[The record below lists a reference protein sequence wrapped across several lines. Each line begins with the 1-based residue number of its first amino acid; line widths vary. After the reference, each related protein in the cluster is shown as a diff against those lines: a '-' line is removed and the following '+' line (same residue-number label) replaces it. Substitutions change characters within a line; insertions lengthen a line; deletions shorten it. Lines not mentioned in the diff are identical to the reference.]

1 MTEVKNLNQ
10 LQLTF
15 KDNFNKRAD
24 EYAQASP
31 YQQAQIRSKCATGLW
46 QKLMAD
52 IKMTNPEWRDIK
64 DKTGNVV
71 LDKKCWND
79 GLAYNKAFRCLLFDH
94 AGDLYNLSEVGA
106 TIQKRAHKKSFKIAQ
121 LSAHRMLLRVIFAK
135 DIHTL
140 AEYDAEYKQ
149 LETKMT
155 DTHVDTSGAPVVS
168 DTSGAVVET
177 ESVAA
182 PEFTQCLWAPTEQD
196 KVIVAMSLLP
206 WEYEYDGGTYEN
218 PAPFRGTDYKLAIGK
233 AHGVYNNWKDGDSVA
248 YYPNRIWLDCNN
260 RDVYVSIP
268 KHKCSGHGCNYITDM
283 KASDQLAVIIRPWL
297 CKQIGAQSPFLFN
310 QTRTSEPMNEANINV
325 VIKKFVKAACSSA
338 EQNVEG
344 CRAMRSMY
352 AHFVKDNVTAG
363 RALPTAASMRHSLSI
378 QQGIYAK
385 KTAFPTWA
393 EVVAIWEGC

>member
-31 YQQAQIRSKCATGLW
+31 YQQAQIRSKCATG
-46 QKLMAD
+46 
-52 IKMTNPEWRDIK
+52 
-64 DKTGNVV
+64 
-71 LDKKCWND
+71 CWND

-106 TIQKRAHKKSFKIAQ
+106 TIQSRAHKSSFKIAQ

-149 LETKMT
+149 LEKKMT
-155 DTHVDTSGAPVVS
+155 DTHADAIVNTSGVPVVS
-168 DTSGAVVET
+168 DATFTSEHVAILRCGLLDVPVET

-248 YYPNRIWLDCNN
+248 YYPNRIWLDSNN
-260 RDVYVSIP
+260 KDVYVSIP
-268 KHKCSGHGCNYITDM
+268 KHKCSGNGCNYITDM
-283 KASDQLAVIIRPWL
+283 KASDQLADSIRPWL
-297 CKQIGAQSPFLFN
+297 CKQIGAGSPFLFN
-310 QTRTSEPMNEANINV
+310 QVSTGEPMNEANINV

-344 CRAMRSMY
+344 CRAMRSIY

-385 KTAFPTWA
+385 KSTFPTWA
-393 EVVAIWEGC
+393 EVVAVWDAC